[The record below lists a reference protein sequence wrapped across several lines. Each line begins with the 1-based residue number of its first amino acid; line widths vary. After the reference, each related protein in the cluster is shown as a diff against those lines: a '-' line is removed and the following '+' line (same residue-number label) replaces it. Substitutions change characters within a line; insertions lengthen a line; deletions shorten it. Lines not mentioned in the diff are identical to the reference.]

1 VRDLADG
8 FRFAWRRE
16 APHHNVEPSAGGRG
30 SAALVYLADQADD
43 AEVDVIH
50 QKLTKALVDHA
61 LSVAIRQ
68 GKYGDELTDAI
79 VRAQDR
85 LCVVFRRDNDYG
97 ARGPQG
103 MNLIDIPAGASPVD
117 FAEDRS

>member
-1 VRDLADG
+1 M
-8 FRFAWRRE
+8 
-16 APHHNVEPSAGGRG
+16 PHHNVEPAAGVRG

-43 AEVDVIH
+43 AEIDSAH
-50 QKLTKALVDHA
+50 QKLTQAIVSHA
-61 LSVAIRQ
+61 LRIAITE
-68 GKYGDELTDAI
+68 GKLGEELGDAV

-85 LCVVFRRDNDYG
+85 LCVVFRRGNEYG